1 MTAVPA
7 ALADVT
13 TSWLSAALAPRH
25 GPVAAFTLERIGE
38 DFGFASE
45 IARVRPTYLAPA
57 AGPASVVVKLA
68 AGTREACFYRD
79 VGDYAGVRV
88 PHAHF
93 ATVDEDAG
101 RTALVLED
109 IGRARFGDDLAGL
122 DSADTGAVVDAL
134 ASLHARW
141 WESPRLAG
149 FDWLRELGATVGQRL
164 AEFPERFAV
173 LLERHGDLV
182 PDDVRRLSARIGP
195 QSAGVFER
203 LAGPPAT
210 MLHVD
215 SHADNVAF
223 LDGEPVLFDWQ
234 GVARGAGT
242 VDIAHFLAS
251 ALRGA
256 DRAAEPALFARWV
269 YGLAVAGVDAD
280 PVALRGAYRA
290 ASLRWWIGVVG
301 GLGSPA
307 AAAWAGRQAEVARAS
322 VPRWVGV
329 VTELQLGELL

>member
-1 MTAVPA
+1 MIPQAVSDVDLGWLARALRRVPA
-7 ALADVT
+7 RLVACRISTLGADT
-13 TSWLSAALAPRH
+13 
-25 GPVAAFTLERIGE
+25 
-38 DFGFASE
+38 GFASD
-45 IARVRPTYLAPA
+45 IGRVVLTWDPA
-57 AGPASVVVKLA
+57 GGGPASLVLKVA
-68 AGTREACFYRD
+68 DRPREGEFYRAI
-79 VGDYAGVRV
+79 GDYAGVRV
-88 PHAHF
+88 PHCYHA
-93 ATVDEDAG
+93 AVGDE
-101 RTALVLED
+101 RVALLLENLS
-109 IGRARFGDDLAGL
+109 GARFGDDLVGL
-122 DSADTGAVVDAL
+122 GVDDTGLVVDAL
-134 ASLHARW
+134 AGMHARW
-141 WESPRLAG
+141 WASPRLG
-149 FDWLRELGATVGQRL
+149 ELGWLPRFGETLDERL
-164 AEFPERFAV
+164 AELSNRRRAFFGRYGDAV
-173 LLERHGDLV
+173 PG
-182 PDDVRRLSARIGP
+182 DVRALTAAIGP
-195 QSAGVFER
+195 EHAGLFAG
-203 LAGPPAT
+203 LAGPAT
-210 MLHVD
+210 LLHVD
-215 SHADNVAF
+215 CHADNVAF